1 MMAHLEVPLTTI
13 RWQKN
18 TTSRRKRAHIVV
30 ENEAIYLTPDDYTKA
45 LTQDEELV
53 NAKLC
58 LAPTWSYAG
67 KQKQK
72 L

>member
-1 MMAHLEVPLTTI
+1 VCPLHDGTLGSSTDYH
-13 RWQKN
+13 QTAEEYN
-18 TTSRRKRAHIVV
+18 SRRMRAHIVV
-30 ENEAIYLTPDDYTKA
+30 ENEAIYLAPDYTKA

-67 KQKQK
+67 K
-72 L
+72 

>member
-1 MMAHLEVPLTTI
+1 MMAHLEVPLTTT
-13 RWQKN
+13 RQQKN
-18 TTSRRKRAHIVV
+18 TTSRRKRAHIVA
-30 ENEAIYLTPDDYTKA
+30 ENEDIYLARDYTKA

-67 KQKQK
+67 K
-72 L
+72 